1 MDMLVEELL
10 LSRRGH
16 SKASMQAPEKYA
28 RLKVAA
34 SQRSDVDKKLISN
47 VEGVKFS

>member
-16 SKASMQAPEKYA
+16 SKASMQAP
-28 RLKVAA
+28 
-34 SQRSDVDKKLISN
+34 
-47 VEGVKFS
+47 GVLEVCALESSCQPEI